1 MKDILIISIREI
13 TRLNRSKGLLFILV
27 IWPFLAALLLGGIF
41 SHKVVTK
48 MPLAIINE
56 DGGQLSRTLLRY
68 TQASRSFD
76 IAYHLESPQEAQD
89 FIFKQKIVAAL
100 YIPKD
105 FEINVKAGRGETLT
119 LFVDGANLVTANLSI
134 AEMKTIVATIAGGAK
149 LKILRK
155 LGYSKDKALALV
167 SPIKMDV
174 TKNFN
179 PGTNYLNYM
188 PPGTWMALLHQLI
201 LLFASLVI
209 IREKEKNT
217 FAELW
222 SLSKESWRNLIIGKL
237 LPYFMLFFFYFEIFF
252 RLFFPLFD
260 IEFKG
265 NYQLM
270 FFISS
275 AFLYCT
281 LSLGLLISVAV
292 KRSID
297 AIKGVLL
304 IGSPAFLISGYS
316 WPLAY
321 MPWLTKIFAYTI
333 PLTYFIQA
341 YRTIYQQGGG
351 FGETWHNLVILLG
364 YGTICLTLSIVLMK
378 KQNKEAANVL

>member
-1 MKDILIISIREI
+1 MNEIIAISIREVKRQ
-13 TRLNRSKGLLFILV
+13 TKSKGLLFIL
-27 IWPFLAALLLGGIF
+27 IAWPFLAALLLGGIF
-41 SHKVVTK
+41 SHKVVTQ
-48 MPLAIINE
+48 MPIAVINK
-56 DGGQLSRTLLRY
+56 DGGQLSRTLIRF
-68 TQASRSFD
+68 TKASRSFD
-76 IAYHLESPQEAQD
+76 TQYYLDSTEEIQD
-89 FIFKQKIVAAL
+89 YIFRQKIVAAL

-105 FEINVKAGRGETLT
+105 FEVNVKTGKGETLT

-134 AEMKTIVATIAGGAK
+134 AEMKTIVATIAAGAK

-155 LGYSKDKALALV
+155 LGYSKDKALALI
-167 SPIKMDV
+167 SPVKMDV

-179 PGTNYLNYM
+179 PGMNYLNYM

-209 IREKEKNT
+209 IREKERNS
-217 FAELW
+217 FEELW
-222 SLSKESWRNLIIGKL
+222 NLSKHNWTALIIGKL
-237 LPYFMLFFFYFEIFF
+237 LPYFLLFFIYFEIFY
-252 RLFFPLFD
+252 RLLFPLFG

-270 FFISS
+270 LVVSS

-281 LSLGLLISVAV
+281 LSLGLFISVSV

-316 WPLAY
+316 WRLAY
-321 MPWLTKIFAYTI
+321 MPWITKVFSYMI
-333 PLTYFIQA
+333 PLTYFIQS
-341 YRTIYQQGGG
+341 YIIIYQQGGG
-351 FGETWHNLVILLG
+351 LAETWHNLLILIV
-364 YGTICLTLSIVLMK
+364 YGTICLLISIVLMK
-378 KQNKEAANVL
+378 KDMRGASDV